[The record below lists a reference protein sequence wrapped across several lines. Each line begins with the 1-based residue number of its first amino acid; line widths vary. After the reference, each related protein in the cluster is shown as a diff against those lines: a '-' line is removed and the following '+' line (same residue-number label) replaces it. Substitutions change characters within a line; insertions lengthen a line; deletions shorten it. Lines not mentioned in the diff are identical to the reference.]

1 MPVDPTH
8 ADVRQQKRLSLA
20 AYLAV
25 VLNAARFGMSA
36 LADLMRN
43 KIIESSL
50 HNEK

>member
-1 MPVDPTH
+1 MSVDPTH

-25 VLNAARFGMSA
+25 VLNAARFDMSA

-43 KIIESSL
+43 KIKENRL
-50 HNEK
+50 NNKK